1 MGRLPPTRRFR
12 KRKPGRDRK
21 MPPVGKGQLRIEQ
34 VRSGIGRP
42 ESECRTLEAIGLRH
56 HQAVVVKPDHPSLR
70 GMLYK
75 VRHLIVVTPTKA
87 SE

>member
-1 MGRLPPTRRFR
+1 
-12 KRKPGRDRK
+12 